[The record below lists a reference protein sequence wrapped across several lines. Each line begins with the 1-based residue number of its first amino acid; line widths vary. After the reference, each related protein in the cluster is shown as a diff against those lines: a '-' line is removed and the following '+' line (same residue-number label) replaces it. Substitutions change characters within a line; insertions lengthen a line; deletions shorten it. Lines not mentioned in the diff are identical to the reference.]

1 MPTTAGS
8 EAPTT
13 LLDSLRATVGSRAAE
28 PALRVGCGAVRVE
41 LTWAEYARRAERA
54 AGGLARLG
62 IGRGDHVV
70 LLLRN
75 RPEFHVADVA
85 CLLLGAVPVS
95 VYLSPDV
102 EALAHVARDCEAK
115 ACIAETEADLT
126 RARAALARPGVP
138 PMQLIGVD
146 VQGNDV
152 LPFAELD
159 APGIELAKAQAAPSA
174 TATMLYTSGT
184 TGNPKGAPLTH
195 QNLTFAAWTLGER
208 MGVSLAG
215 GRLLSYLPMA
225 HIGERLATHYF
236 HIAQGAVVECV
247 PALADMPALLARTSP
262 HMLFG
267 APRMWERLY
276 EQVRTRLDAEPA
288 LRSAAADTAL
298 APAARRELMRPVL
311 QPLGLADLRVAIVG
325 SAPLPRYV
333 QQFWLDHDIPLA
345 DCYGQTE
352 TCGMG
357 AWNPSEIALG
367 TCGTAFP
374 GMELG
379 FTGEGEILVRGPA
392 VFGGYFRL
400 PDASAAVLDADG
412 WYRTGDLG
420 ELDGSGNLV
429 LRGRMTEILVPTSGH
444 NVSPVPLE
452 EKLCRI
458 PLIGQ
463 AMVVGHGRP
472 HLAAVLALD
481 PEAAAAW
488 AAGSGRSG
496 ASLAEIAEL
505 PEIREAVAVAIDEI
519 NSSLPGPERIRDH
532 VVVGEHWPLASEL
545 LTATGKLRR
554 KGVRAR
560 YAAEIDALYAR
571 KTSR

>member
-1 MPTTAGS
+1 MPGTVDFQA
-8 EAPTT
+8 APT
-13 LLDSLRATVGSRAAE
+13 LLDTLRSTVGARADA
-28 PALRVGCGAVRVE
+28 PALRTGSGAGRAE
-41 LTWAEYARRAERA
+41 LTWSEYARRAERV
-54 AGGLARLG
+54 AGGLAQLV
-62 IGRGDHVV
+62 GRGDHVV

-102 EALAHVARDCEAK
+102 EALAHVARDCDAK
-115 ACIAETEADLT
+115 ACITETEADLT
-126 RARAALARPGVP
+126 RARAALERTGVP
-138 PMQLIGVD
+138 PMRLIGVD
-146 VQGNDV
+146 VRGDEV
-152 LPFAELD
+152 LPFVELD
-159 APGIELAKAQAAPSA
+159 APGVALAEAQAAPSD

-184 TGNPKGAPLTH
+184 TGNPKGVPLTH
-195 QNLTFAAWTLGER
+195 RNLTFAAWTLGER

-215 GRLLSYLPMA
+215 ARLLSYLPMA

-247 PALADMPALLARTSP
+247 PVLADMPTALARTSP

-276 EQVRTRLDAEPA
+276 EQVTAQLETEPR

-298 APAARRELMRPVL
+298 TPSARRELMRPVL
-311 QPLGLADLRVAIVG
+311 GPMGLADLRVAIVG
-325 SAPLPRYV
+325 SAPLPRHV

-357 AWNPSEIALG
+357 AWNPRDIVPG

-374 GMELG
+374 GMELT
-379 FTGEGEILVRGPA
+379 FTAEHEILVRGPA
-392 VFGGYFRL
+392 VFGGYFRR
-400 PDASAAVLDADG
+400 PDATAAVLDADG
-412 WYRTGDLG
+412 WYHTGDLG
-420 ELDGSGNLV
+420 ELDEGGNLV
-429 LRGRMTEILVPTSGH
+429 LRGRMAEIIVPTSGH

-458 PLIGQ
+458 PLVGH

-481 PEAAAAW
+481 PDAAAAW
-488 AAGSGRSG
+488 AADHGLSG
-496 ASLAEIAEL
+496 ASLGEIAQL
-505 PEIREAVAVAIDEI
+505 NEIRETVATAIEEV
-519 NSSLPGPERIRDH
+519 NAALPGPERIRNH
-532 VVVGEHWPLASEL
+532 VVVGEDWPLASEL

-554 KGVRAR
+554 KGVSAR
-560 YAAEIDALYAR
+560 YAADIDALYEHEI
-571 KTSR
+571 SR